1 MDFQAGCDGSG
12 HANEAEVLDDDGV
25 DPGCLQEAQLVGR
38 LFQLAGEDE
47 CVHGHEP
54 SHSML
59 MKEFHQT
66 GQVIV

>member
-1 MDFQAGCDGSG
+1 LNNDGI
-12 HANEAEVLDDDGV
+12 
-25 DPGCLQEAQLVGR
+25 DPGFLQEAQLIRR

-66 GQVIV
+66 WQVIV